1 MLPGAAEF
9 VVYGKTVDGQVFQQP
24 QWAEQLCSKLGAADA
39 DGQSPYAAHVRPVL
53 IDGVPAL
60 VVRLSLQLVDEPAF
74 EKIKHF
80 VAEHH
85 LQVRAGRGSRDAEAM
100 EAYLAAGQERR
111 SPQNNGW

>member
-24 QWAEQLCSKLGAADA
+24 QWAEQLCGKLGAADA
-39 DGQSPYAAHVRPVL
+39 NGQSRYSSHLRPVQ

-74 EKIKHF
+74 EMIKRF
-80 VAEHH
+80 VAEHR

-111 SPQNNGW
+111 SPDNGW